1 MNIKVGDY
9 VRTKSGFIGKVI
21 GRHGGYGLHYELDV
35 NKEIQENLM
44 NGIVREDNITKH
56 SFNLVDLIE
65 VGDILEIEL
74 SEEFV
79 ERNDKKVLT
88 QLGDVY
94 TKETLQKDID
104 NGIIQEIK
112 KVLTHQ
118 QFEQNCYKTTTKQQ
132 T

>member
-56 SFNLVDLIE
+56 SFNLIDLIE
-65 VGDILEIEL
+65 VRRY
-74 SEEFV
+74 SRV
-79 ERNDKKVLT
+79 SS
-88 QLGDVY
+88 
-94 TKETLQKDID
+94 
-104 NGIIQEIK
+104 
-112 KVLTHQ
+112 
-118 QFEQNCYKTTTKQQ
+118 QFFKRVKSW
-132 T
+132 